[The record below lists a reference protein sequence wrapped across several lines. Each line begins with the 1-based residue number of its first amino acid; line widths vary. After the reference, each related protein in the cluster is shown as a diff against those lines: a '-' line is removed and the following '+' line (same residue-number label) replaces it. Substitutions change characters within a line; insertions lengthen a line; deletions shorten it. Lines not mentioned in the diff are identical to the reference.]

1 MKKIL
6 ILGAGIY
13 QVPLIETAK
22 RLGIYTIV
30 ASIPGNYPGFEI
42 ADKVCYENTVDYE
55 RITEIAR
62 EEKVDGVVTAG
73 TDVAV
78 ITVGA
83 VCDALGLRGLSAEA
97 ARIAS
102 NKSLMKEKYEEYGV
116 STARFRDIKA
126 DDEDYAD
133 KLGGLSFPLIFKSI
147 DSSGSRGITRVDSPE
162 EFEAARAN
170 VLANTRSD
178 HYIVEEFIEGDE
190 FGAQAFVQDGKI
202 EFILP
207 HGDYVFHGDT
217 GVPIGHYAPFN
228 VSGKAVKEIE
238 LELGKAIKAMK
249 LDNCAINAD
258 FIMKDGK
265 AYVLEIGG
273 RSGATCLAELTSI
286 YYGFDYYEKI
296 IRVALGE
303 HVDFTCAKDELGND
317 VLTPNACMLLQAEKT
332 GTIKA
337 ECYIVPSYSDTH
349 DISEIVSGGADRS
362 GSTSPS
368 GYVPSD
374 NNMHIP
380 TTGDP
385 DIVDIQF
392 DYKPGDSVRKFHVGP
407 DRIGHVIAKGRTL
420 GEAKSKMYVA
430 LKNVHIEIE

>member
-22 RLGIYTIV
+22 RMGLYTIV
-30 ASIPGNYPGFEI
+30 ASIPGNYPGFAL
-42 ADKVCYENTVDYE
+42 ADKIYYENTVDYE
-55 RITEIAR
+55 KITSIAR
-62 EEKVDGVVTAG
+62 EENIDGVVTAG

-78 ITVGA
+78 ITVGT

-116 STARFRDIKA
+116 STARFRKIQA
-126 DDEDYAD
+126 DDDSYAD
-133 KLGGLSFPLIFKSI
+133 RLEGLEFPLIFKSV

-162 EFEAARAN
+162 EFEAARKN
-170 VLANTRSD
+170 VLENTRSD
-178 HYIVEEFIEGDE
+178 NYIVEEFIEGDE

-202 EFILP
+202 DFILP

-228 VSGKAVKEIE
+228 VSGDAVSEIE
-238 LELGKAIKAMK
+238 RELGKAIKAMK

-296 IRVALGE
+296 LRVALGE
-303 HVDFTCAKDELGND
+303 HVDFSCAKDESGND
-317 VLTPNACMLLQAEKT
+317 LLTPNASMLLQADKT
-332 GTIKA
+332 GTINKEWYA
-337 ECYIVPSYSDTH
+337 SPDGSETAFEASEAPVHVP
-349 DISEIVSGGADRS
+349 E
-362 GSTSPS
+362 
-368 GYVPSD
+368 
-374 NNMHIP
+374 
-380 TTGDP
+380 TGDP
-385 DIVDIQF
+385 DIVDVQF
-392 DYKPGDSVRKFHVGP
+392 DYRLGDAVRQFHVGP
-407 DRIGHVIAKGRTL
+407 DRIGHVITKGRTL
-420 GEAKSKMYVA
+420 DAAVDKLHQA
-430 LKNVHIEIE
+430 LDCVHIEIR